1 MICLLYNQI
10 SLYIVLKQLILYTC
24 TVFLISLTLSI
35 YLPLDTNLLKKKS
48 KQLQNRNCFKSGENG
63 NIEII
68 APFCLYY
75 FVLGVW
81 TERAKSSPRLLKPQ
95 RNCDLEQEFSMSHDS
110 CSANAN
116 QVKFLSCSCSCLWKL
131 LPLNSQKLGIIN

>member
-1 MICLLYNQI
+1 MICLFYNQI

-68 APFCLYY
+68 PPFCLYY
-75 FVLGVW
+75 FVLDVW
-81 TERAKSSPRLLKPQ
+81 TKREQRALQ
-95 RNCDLEQEFSMSHDS
+95 GF
-110 CSANAN
+110 
-116 QVKFLSCSCSCLWKL
+116 
-131 LPLNSQKLGIIN
+131 